1 MFSPRGKKDSETKV
15 SHSKCIIGEFH
26 MPPRPLYSHLHI
38 MALINTLSGREN
50 DGKHVTGG
58 SDKSATKINRSSIFF
73 SLRGKLQE
81 IPIFKTIA
89 ACEFTALKSLL
100 AISMCQK
107 VAAGSNYR

>member
-1 MFSPRGKKDSETKV
+1 
-15 SHSKCIIGEFH
+15 
-26 MPPRPLYSHLHI
+26 
-38 MALINTLSGREN
+38 MALINALSGREH

-73 SLRGKLQE
+73 FPQGNVE
-81 IPIFKTIA
+81 ISIFKTIA